1 MAQNVWI
8 KRTLLVV
15 LMGIVT
21 IVQVNFV
28 GATTIY
34 SLKVANIREELHDSI
49 VHNHPPA
56 GGWVERGANDAMNI
70 RVVIP
75 YLVEFLHD
83 ETGARVL
90 HLYKVVDLIC
100 IWLALITFFAYLREQ
115 FSAWE
120 SGLTCLYFAAIL
132 PATFALHFYH
142 PYDRASLVAWL
153 LAIWCARARR
163 FWEFSAVAIVA
174 VLIKFDAIVLPGLYF
189 LGNAT
194 SQTWRKYLFQ
204 SSAIAIIL
212 FVIFEGLSLSLGG
225 VWVRPDYGAQIL
237 RNFKMMIGTG
247 IFYPP
252 SLAFGLPIVLAILGY
267 KSSDQFMRASVW
279 FAGMIAVI
287 LIAASNF
294 EELRAEQM
302 LIPLLAP
309 AALYG
314 LRRILGEPTA
324 SQRQPQPAHTLPLAA
339 SLPVARAQIRSS
351 PRPPE

>member
-8 KRTLLVV
+8 KRALLVV
-15 LMGIVT
+15 FAGIVT
-21 IVQVNFV
+21 IVEVNFV
-28 GATTIY
+28 GDTTIY

-83 ETGARVL
+83 ETGARIL
-90 HLYKVVDLIC
+90 RLYKAVDLIC
-100 IWLALITFFAYLREQ
+100 IWLAFITFFAYLRQQ
-115 FSAWE
+115 FTAWE
-120 SGLTCLYFAAIL
+120 SSLACLYFAAIL
-132 PATFALHFYH
+132 PLTFALHFYH
-142 PYDRASLVAWL
+142 PYDRASLLAWL

-163 FWEFSAVAIVA
+163 FWKFSAVAIVA

-194 SQTWRKYLFQ
+194 YQTWRKYLFQ
-204 SSAIAIIL
+204 SSAIAMML
-212 FVIFEGLSLSLGG
+212 FVIFEGLSLWLGG
-225 VWVRPDYGAQIL
+225 VWVSQDYGAQIL
-237 RNFKMMIGTG
+237 RNFKMMIETA

-252 SLAFGLPIVLAILGY
+252 TLAFGLPIVLAIWGY

-279 FAGMIAVI
+279 FAGMIAII

-294 EELRAEQM
+294 EEVRAEQM

-324 SQRQPQPAHTLPLAA
+324 LQRQPQPADTLSVAA
-339 SLPVARAQIRSS
+339 SRPVARSQIRSS
-351 PRPPE
+351 PQPP